1 MCWPFFYGYFL
12 GMKLEI
18 CCVSVQDA
26 EAALTAGAD
35 RIELC
40 EDLSVGGLTPEE
52 SSIREI
58 VKLGLPVM
66 VLIRPHAR
74 GFVYTVNEQLQMLRS
89 SEKALSA
96 GAHGLVVGAL
106 TKQQEINGDFMAT
119 VRKEFPNT
127 PLTFHKAIDETRD
140 IDRSFNYLVSLG
152 FKRALSSGGKEKIID
167 GVQQITHLQSEY
179 GRDIILLA
187 GGQLRSSNLD
197 EIVAAGIQEFHT
209 SARTAR
215 TSYEYADEEEI
226 QKIHAILHQAHIE

>member
-1 MCWPFFYGYFL
+1 
-12 GMKLEI
+12 MKLEI
-18 CCVSVQDA
+18 CCTSVRDA

-52 SSIREI
+52 SSIREL

-74 GFVYTVNEQLQMLRS
+74 GFVYTEDEQLRMIRS

-96 GAHGLVVGAL
+96 GAHGLVIGAL
-106 TKQQEINGDFMAT
+106 TKQHEINGDLMES

-127 PLTFHKAIDETRD
+127 PLTFHRAIDETRD
-140 IDRSFNYLVSLG
+140 IDRSFKYLVSLG
-152 FKRALSSGGKEKIID
+152 FERVLSSGGRENVSD
-167 GVQQITHLQSEY
+167 GAKQIKRIQEEI
-179 GRDIILLA
+179 GNDIILLA
-187 GGQLRSSNLD
+187 GGGLRSSNVA
-197 EIVAAGIQEFHT
+197 EIMATGISEFHT

-215 TSYEYADEEEI
+215 TSNEYADVEEI
-226 QKIHAILHQAHIE
+226 KQIRSILQKADSE